1 MEILNNDATWSRS
14 KQLHPFWQKNINLYR
29 FLGLPFITVATT
41 NAYIEAIENQF
52 GNDKER
58 LSVVRDRILI
68 GRRMRINFLKFAFS
82 IFLLLA
88 CVWFVKKDPNH
99 LNLYLTTFTIVAVS
113 IYISYFYS
121 IESDFTKTVQLLL
134 RRKAKEEHEIVIV
147 QNDVI
152 ATKNLEEATQ
162 SLRQVVSEFELQ
174 KDKNTRSKEAII
186 IDAYQ
191 RTFEFGSKELLLIEY
206 FKYKAKDYEQ
216 GEIKINFHGFRHG
229 DIVKSIMT
237 KYDLGYKEQSLLVK
251 LRKMSF
257 LNLNIDKNAQNK
269 DVNSQ
274 KLREVQDYLLL
285 KGYDRAEKAL
295 LEHIASERLKS

>member
-1 MEILNNDATWSRS
+1 MEILNNDAAWSRS

-41 NAYIEAIENQF
+41 NAYIEAIENQY
-52 GNDKER
+52 GKDKER
-58 LSVVRDRILI
+58 LSVVKDRILS

-88 CVWFVKKDPNH
+88 CVWFVENDPYH
-99 LNLYLTTFTIVAVS
+99 LNLYLTTFIIVAFS

-152 ATKNLEEATQ
+152 ATKNLEETTQ

-174 KDKNTRSKEAII
+174 KDKSSRSKDAII
-186 IDAYQ
+186 IDTYH
-191 RTFEFGSKELLLIEY
+191 RKFEFGSKELLLIEY
-206 FKYKAKDYEQ
+206 FKYKAKDYELS
-216 GEIKINFHGFRHG
+216 EIKINFHGFRHA

-237 KYDLGYKEQSLLVK
+237 KYDLGSKQQSLLFK

-257 LNLNIDKNAQNK
+257 LSLNIDRKAQNK

-274 KLREVQDYLLL
+274 KLREIQDYLLL

-295 LEHIASERLKS
+295 KEHIESERLRS